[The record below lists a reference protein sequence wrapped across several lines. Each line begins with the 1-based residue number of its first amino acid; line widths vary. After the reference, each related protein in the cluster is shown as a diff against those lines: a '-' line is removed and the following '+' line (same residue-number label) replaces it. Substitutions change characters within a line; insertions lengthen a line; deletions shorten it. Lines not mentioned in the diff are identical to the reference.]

1 MGAGKEFSAL
11 EIPLQTGVSPPFDSQ
26 EPVCSI
32 LERRL
37 RKLPRASADFS
48 TCPHGTESMN
58 RYSRRILIGIVA
70 GSIASAAL
78 VSTVPHPL
86 AGVLV
91 AIIVGAA
98 YSASMAPAR
107 GAYVDNMMTAAALG
121 VPLWT
126 LVSVVVIPLLS
137 GMAPD
142 WSAEQMRTHFPALVG
157 WVLYGALLGLFT
169 QGFKQIADHLLGPE
183 PAPAKTLPKEV
194 KHIVIL
200 GGGFAGM
207 KTAESLEHQFLHDHS
222 VCITLISETNAL
234 LFTPML
240 AEVAGSSLEPSHIST
255 PLRSSLPRTNFV
267 RATVEAIDL
276 EKHLVKLAA
285 DPSRNDGGPREFPYD
300 QLVLALGAV
309 SNYLGLANVQKNA
322 LDFKSL
328 LDAIRVRNRVIEMFE
343 RADSETKPEPRRRLL
358 TFVIAGGGF
367 AGVELAG
374 ALNDFARGILA
385 DYPNL
390 RAEDL
395 QVILVH
401 ARDHILP
408 ELSESLGRYAQEKMA
423 ARGVIFRLNARLT
436 DVQPGVVVLS
446 DGEIPADTLVWTAGT
461 APNPLLRALPIE
473 KDKRGA
479 VIVETTLAVKDHP
492 GVWSLGDCAAV
503 VDGVTGK
510 PCPPTAQFA
519 LREAPVL
526 AMNIRASLEGRAL
539 QPFHFD
545 SLGALC
551 VVGHQTACAELSVP
565 FARTKSMR
573 FSGLLAWAMWR
584 GIYLAKLPGLER
596 KIRVLMDWTVELFFP
611 RDIVQTID
619 LK

>member
-1 MGAGKEFSAL
+1 
-11 EIPLQTGVSPPFDSQ
+11 
-26 EPVCSI
+26 
-32 LERRL
+32 
-37 RKLPRASADFS
+37 
-48 TCPHGTESMN
+48 MN
-58 RYSRRILIGIVA
+58 RYSRRVMLGFLA
-70 GSIASAAL
+70 GGIASAAL
-78 VSTVPHPL
+78 IYTIPSPL
-86 AGVLV
+86 AGALL
-91 AIIVGAA
+91 AIVVGAA
-98 YSASMAPAR
+98 YSASMAPTR
-107 GAYVDNMMTAAALG
+107 GAYVDSMMTAAALG
-121 VPLWT
+121 VPLWA
-126 LVSVVVIPLLS
+126 LVSVVAMPLLAS
-137 GMAPD
+137 RAPD

-157 WVLYGALLGLFT
+157 WVLYGALLGLLT
-169 QGFKQIADHLLGPE
+169 QGFKDLADRIFGPE
-183 PAPAKTLPKEV
+183 MPRVTSVPKEV
-194 KHIVIL
+194 KRIVIL

-207 KTAESLEHQFLHDHS
+207 KTAESLEHQFLHDRS
-222 VCITLISETNAL
+222 VSITLISETNAL

-240 AEVAGSSLEPSHIST
+240 AEVAGSSLEASHIST

-267 RATVEAIDL
+267 RATVESVDM
-276 EKHLVKLAA
+276 EKRIVKLAA
-285 DPSRNDGGPREFPYD
+285 DSSRSEGGPRKIPYD

-309 SNYLGLANVQKNA
+309 SNYLGMANVQKYA

-343 RADSETKPEPRRRLL
+343 RADSETNTEARRRLL

-374 ALNDFARGILA
+374 ALNDFGRGILA

-395 QVILVH
+395 KVILVH
-401 ARDHILP
+401 SRDHILP

-423 ARGVIFRLNARLT
+423 SRGVIFRLNARLT
-436 DVQPGVVVLS
+436 DFQPGVVLLS
-446 DGEIPADTLVWTAGT
+446 DGEIPAETLVWTAGT
-461 APNPLLRALPIE
+461 APNPLLHTIPVER
-473 KDKRGA
+473 DKRGA
-479 VIVETTLAVKDHP
+479 VIVETTLAIKDHP
-492 GVWSLGDCAAV
+492 GVWALGDCAAV
-503 VDGVTGK
+503 VDSVTGK

-526 AMNIRASLEGRAL
+526 AKNMRASLEGRPL
-539 QPFHFD
+539 RPFHFD

-584 GIYLAKLPGLER
+584 GIYLSKLPGLER

>member
-1 MGAGKEFSAL
+1 MK
-11 EIPLQTGVSPPFDSQ
+11 
-26 EPVCSI
+26 
-32 LERRL
+32 
-37 RKLPRASADFS
+37 
-48 TCPHGTESMN
+48 
-58 RYSRRILIGIVA
+58 RYPRRILIGLFAA
-70 GSIASAAL
+70 GIASGAL
-78 VSTVPHPL
+78 IYTVPRPFG
-86 AGVLV
+86 AVLV

-98 YSASMAPAR
+98 YSASISPTA

-121 VPLWT
+121 VPLWA
-126 LVSVVVIPLLS
+126 LISVVAMPTLAS
-137 GMAPD
+137 RAPD
-142 WSAEQMRTHFPALVG
+142 WSAEQIRTHFSELVG
-157 WVLYGALLGLFT
+157 WVLYGALLGLLT
-169 QGFKQIADHLLGPE
+169 QAFEDLADRVIGPE
-183 PAPAKTLPKEV
+183 PAPPPGAPKEP
-194 KHIVIL
+194 KRIVIL

-207 KTAESLEHQFLHDHS
+207 KTAENLEHQFLRDHF
-222 VCITLISETNAL
+222 VHITLISETNAL

-255 PLRSSLPRTNFV
+255 PLRSSLPRTNFI
-267 RATVEAIDL
+267 RATVESVDF
-276 EKHLVKLAA
+276 EKQIVKLAPGA
-285 DPSRNDGGPREFPYD
+285 SRGDAAPREVPYD

-309 SNYLGLANVQKNA
+309 SNYLGMANVQKYA

-343 RADSETKPEPRRRLL
+343 RADSEKDPQLRQRLL

-390 RAEDL
+390 HCDDL
-395 QVILVH
+395 KVILVH
-401 ARDHILP
+401 SRDYILP

-423 ARGVIFRLNARLT
+423 ARGVVFRLNARLS
-436 DVQPGVVVLS
+436 DFRPGVVAVS
-446 DGEIPADTLVWTAGT
+446 DGEIPAETLVWTAGT
-461 APNPLLRALPIE
+461 APNPLLRSLPVE
-473 KDKRGA
+473 RDKRGA
-479 VIVETTLAVKDHP
+479 VIVDSTLAVKDHP
-492 GVWSLGDCAAV
+492 GVWALGDCAAV
-503 VDGVTGK
+503 VNALTGK

-519 LREAPVL
+519 LREAPIV
-526 AMNIRASLEGRAL
+526 ARNIRAVLEGRPL

-545 SLGALC
+545 SLGSLC
-551 VVGHQTACAELSVP
+551 VVGHQTACAELSIP
-565 FARTKSMR
+565 FTRTKSMR

-596 KIRVLMDWTVELFFP
+596 KIRVSMDWTVELFFP

>member
-1 MGAGKEFSAL
+1 MK
-11 EIPLQTGVSPPFDSQ
+11 
-26 EPVCSI
+26 
-32 LERRL
+32 
-37 RKLPRASADFS
+37 
-48 TCPHGTESMN
+48 
-58 RYSRRILIGIVA
+58 RYLRRILIGIFA
-70 GSIASAAL
+70 STIAVVAL
-78 VSTVPHPL
+78 VPTVPHPF
-86 AGVLV
+86 AVAV
-91 AIIVGAA
+91 MAIIVGAA
-98 YSASMAPAR
+98 YSGSMSPTR

-121 VPLWT
+121 VPLWA
-126 LVSVVVIPLLS
+126 LISVVVIPLLAS
-137 GMAPD
+137 GAPD
-142 WSAEQMRTHFPALVG
+142 WSAEEMRTHFPDLVG
-157 WVLYGALLGLFT
+157 WMLYGAVLGLLT
-169 QGFKQIADHLLGPE
+169 QGFKDLAERFFGPE
-183 PAPAKTLPKEV
+183 PERATRMPNEEKR
-194 KHIVIL
+194 IVIL

-207 KTAESLEHQFLHDHS
+207 KTAESLEHQFLHDRS
-222 VCITLISETNAL
+222 ASITLVSETNAL

-276 EKHLVKLAA
+276 EKRVVKLAA
-285 DPSRNDGGPREFPYD
+285 DSSRNDAGPRGIPFD
-300 QLVLALGAV
+300 QLVLALGGV
-309 SNYLGLANVQKNA
+309 SNYLGLTNVQKHA

-343 RADSETKPEPRRRLL
+343 RADSETKPEVRHRLL

-390 RAEDL
+390 RPQDL
-395 QVILVH
+395 QVVLVH

-461 APNPLLRALPIE
+461 APNPLLRTLPIE
-473 KDKRGA
+473 RDKRGA

-492 GVWSLGDCAAV
+492 GIWALGDCAAV

-526 AMNIRASLEGRAL
+526 ARNIRASLHGRPL
-539 QPFHFD
+539 QAFHFD

-551 VVGHQTACAELSVP
+551 VVGHQTACAELTVP

>member
-1 MGAGKEFSAL
+1 MK
-11 EIPLQTGVSPPFDSQ
+11 
-26 EPVCSI
+26 
-32 LERRL
+32 RR
-37 RKLPRASADFS
+37 
-48 TCPHGTESMN
+48 
-58 RYSRRILIGIVA
+58 SRRALIGIFA
-70 GSIASAAL
+70 GAIAAAAL
-78 VSTVPHPL
+78 IYTVPQHL
-86 AGVLV
+86 ASVLV
-91 AIIVGAA
+91 AMLVGATF
-98 YSASMAPAR
+98 SASISPTR
-107 GAYVDNMMTAAALG
+107 DAYVDNILTAAALG
-121 VPLWT
+121 IPLWA
-126 LVSVVVIPLLS
+126 VISVVVMPLLS
-137 GMAPD
+137 GRTPD

-157 WVLYGALLGLFT
+157 WVLYGALLGLLIQAFNDLA
-169 QGFKQIADHLLGPE
+169 GRFIGPE
-183 PAPAKTLPKEV
+183 PAIAKHSPKEPKRV
-194 KHIVIL
+194 VIL

-207 KTAESLEHQFLHDHS
+207 KTAESLEHEFMHDHS
-222 VCITLISETNAL
+222 VSITLVSETNAL

-255 PLRSSLPRTNFV
+255 PLRSSLPRTSFI
-267 RATVEAIDL
+267 RASVEGIDFARRV
-276 EKHLVKLAA
+276 VKLTATQ
-285 DPSRNDGGPREFPYD
+285 DRGGTLRDIPYD

-309 SNYLGLANVQKNA
+309 SNYLSLANVQHYA

-343 RADSETKPEPRRRLL
+343 RADSEKDAEVRRRLL

-374 ALNDFARGILA
+374 ALNDFGRGILA

-390 RAEDL
+390 QPDDL
-395 QVILVH
+395 KVILVH

-408 ELSESLGRYAQEKMA
+408 ELSESLGRYAQKKMA
-423 ARGVIFRLNARLT
+423 ERGVIFRLNARLQ
-436 DVQPGVVVLS
+436 DFQPGVVTVS
-446 DGEIPADTLVWTAGT
+446 DGEIPAETLVWTAGT
-461 APNPLLRALPIE
+461 APNPLLRSLPVE
-473 KDKRGA
+473 RDKRGS
-479 VIVETTLAVKDHP
+479 VVVETTLAVKGHP
-492 GVWSLGDCAAV
+492 GVWALGDCAAV

-519 LREAPVL
+519 LREAPVV
-526 AMNIRASLEGRAL
+526 AKNIRAALEARTL
-539 QPFHFD
+539 QMFHFN

-551 VVGHQTACAELSVP
+551 VVGHQTACAELTVP
-565 FARTKSMR
+565 FARSKSIR